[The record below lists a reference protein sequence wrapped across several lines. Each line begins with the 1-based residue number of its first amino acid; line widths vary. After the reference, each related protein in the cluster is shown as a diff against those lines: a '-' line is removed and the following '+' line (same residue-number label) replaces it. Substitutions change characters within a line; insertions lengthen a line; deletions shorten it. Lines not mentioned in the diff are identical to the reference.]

1 MPLTKNEYDKLAK
14 TASPPT
20 KKLKNSGMAFLFGG
34 AICALGV
41 ALRVLYDMVGLTEKE
56 IKMAVPVTLIFLAAA
71 LTALKVYDKI
81 AAVGGAGTLVPITG
95 FANAMVSPAIEF
107 KPEGHVLGIG
117 AKMFIIAGPV
127 LVFGLTSSVIY
138 GLILWIFKLV

>member
-1 MPLTKNEYDKLAK
+1 MAMTKNEYDKLAK

-20 KKLKNSGMAFLFGG
+20 KKLKNTLMAFLFGG
-34 AICALGV
+34 LICVLGEALYT
-41 ALRVLYDMVGLTEKE
+41 LYEMAGLSEKE
-56 IKMAVPVTLIFLAAA
+56 VKMAVPVTLIFLAAA
-71 LTALKVYDKI
+71 LTALKVYDKL

-127 LVFGLTSSVIY
+127 LVFGLTSSVVY
-138 GLILWIFKLV
+138 GLVLWIFKLI